1 MDNPK
6 NIGRYEIIDE
16 LGHGAMGGVFRAK
29 DPAMDRIVAL
39 KTILT
44 ANLDGEQGGEF
55 RQRFYREARAAGA
68 LAHPGIVPV
77 FDVGEY
83 EGMPYLV
90 MEYVNGRTLAAAMKT
105 GERPSLDRVCEIGQ
119 QIADALGYAHRNGV
133 IHRDIKPANI
143 LMTSRETYGCERPK
157 ITDFGV
163 AKLAAGEMTTAG
175 QMLGTPAFMPPEQ
188 FTGAT
193 IDGRTDLF
201 SLGVILYW
209 MVTGEQ
215 PFPGETMTAVSYKIV
230 HTEPIPPAKLNPA
243 IPAGLEAVI
252 LKCLAKSPA
261 DRFQTGDELAHALA
275 ELRTTGKTSG
285 LNAVV
290 PQAVSTGGDS
300 AATSL
305 PPKAGQASLHPTAP
319 LPPKQTAPAI
329 PSKSVKPA
337 KPVNTKLVLILAL
350 VFLAVASGGG
360 YVLTHR
366 MQPAPPQPQPT
377 PVATAA
383 PQEPAPQEPAP
394 PTPAPA
400 PTEPSKP
407 VKATTA
413 SPAQAAVATKAAKP
427 KPGKNIASAA
437 TPEPTPQ
444 PVSQP
449 VSQAVAQPVPAP
461 APSSQSGA
469 VGFDPLK
476 LDPKQNAR
484 LKIDMESLP
493 PSASFSVDMDGK
505 TFFKGSILTASTY
518 NNLYVPPGVH
528 EFYVTVSAGS
538 IQKKSKIVSAEF
550 IAKKRMTLKVELR
563 TQANGTAPVPP
574 VLDAN
579 STVVATLKTDR
590 FFF

>member
-1 MDNPK
+1 MTNPK

-16 LGHGAMGGVFRAK
+16 LGHGAMGSVFRAK
-29 DPAMDRIVAL
+29 DPAMDRVVAL

-44 ANLDGEQGGEF
+44 ANLAGDQSGEF

-83 EGMPYLV
+83 EGMPFLV
-90 MEYVNGRTLAAAMKT
+90 MEYVNGQTLAAAMKT
-105 GERPSLDRVCEIGQ
+105 GERSSLDRVCEIGQ

-143 LMTSRETYGCERPK
+143 LMTSRETYGDERPK

-163 AKLAAGEMTTAG
+163 AKLTAGEITTTG

-243 IPAGLEAVI
+243 IPAALEAVI

-261 DRFQTGDELAHALA
+261 DRFQTGEELAQALA
-275 ELRTTGKTSG
+275 ELRTTAKTSG
-285 LNAVV
+285 LNAVI

-300 AATSL
+300 APTSL
-305 PPKAGQASLHPTAP
+305 PPKSSMATLPTQVAP
-319 LPPKQTAPAI
+319 PPKPTPPAKT
-329 PSKSVKPA
+329 PKPA
-337 KPVNTKLVLILAL
+337 KSAKPLNKKLVLIVASVVLLA
-350 VFLAVASGGG
+350 AVAAGAGI
-360 YVLTHR
+360 LLLHR
-366 MQPAPPQPQPT
+366 KQSAAQQLPT
-377 PVATAA
+377 APVATA
-383 PQEPAPQEPAP
+383 PAPQTPMPTPTTTQPAP
-394 PTPAPA
+394 SAPEKVTPA
-400 PTEPSKP
+400 SQ
-407 VKATTA
+407 
-413 SPAQAAVATKAAKP
+413 AQAAAAQKAVKP
-427 KPGKNIASAA
+427 KPGKNVAS
-437 TPEPTPQ
+437 TPSPQ
-444 PVSQP
+444 SAPAPVSQP
-449 VSQAVAQPVPAP
+449 APQPAAQPVAAP
-461 APSSQSGA
+461 ASSSQSAA
-469 VGFDPLK
+469 VAFDPQK
-476 LDPKQNAR
+476 LDPKQNTR
-484 LKIDMESLP
+484 LKLDLEGLP
-493 PSASFSVDMDGK
+493 PSVTFVVDMDGK
-505 TFFKGSILTASTY
+505 TYFKGAIYNASTY
-518 NNLYVPPGVH
+518 NNLYVPPGMH

-550 IAKKRMTLKVELR
+550 IAKKRMTLKVELK
-563 TQANGTAPVPP
+563 TQSNGAPPIPP

-579 STVVATLKTDR
+579 SLVVATLKTDR

>member
-16 LGHGAMGGVFRAK
+16 LGHGAMGSVFRAK
-29 DPAMDRIVAL
+29 DPAMNRVVAM

-44 ANLDGEQGGEF
+44 ANLAGEQGGEF

-83 EGMPYLV
+83 DGMPYLV
-90 MEYVNGRTLAAAMKT
+90 MEYVNGRTLAAAMKS
-105 GERPSLDRVCEIGQ
+105 GERSSLDRVCEIGQ

-143 LMTSRETYGCERPK
+143 LMTSREAYGDERPK

-163 AKLAAGEMTTAG
+163 AKLTAGEITTTG

-243 IPAGLEAVI
+243 IPAALEAVI

-261 DRFQTGDELAHALA
+261 DRFQTGEDLAQVLA
-275 ELRTTGKTSG
+275 ELRT
-285 LNAVV
+285 NAKAAGMHSVA

-300 AATSL
+300 APTSL
-305 PPKAGQASLHPTAP
+305 PPKTGQESLHPSAVP
-319 LPPKQTAPAI
+319 PPKQTPPA
-329 PSKSVKPA
+329 KPA
-337 KPVNTKLVLILAL
+337 KPLNKKLVLILAL
-350 VFLAVASGGG
+350 VVLVVAAAAGGG
-360 YVLTHR
+360 YLLTHR
-366 MQPAPPQPQPT
+366 SQPAPPQQQPT
-377 PVATAA
+377 PIASAA
-383 PQEPAPQEPAP
+383 PASPAAP
-394 PTPAPA
+394 VTQTPAPTQ
-400 PTEPSKP
+400 TEPSKP
-407 VKATTA
+407 EKLTAT
-413 SPAQAAVATKAAKP
+413 SLAQAAAAAKAAKP
-427 KPGKNIASAA
+427 KPGKNAASAQA
-437 TPEPTPQ
+437 LQPAPA

-449 VSQAVAQPVPAP
+449 APQPVVQPVSAP
-461 APSSQSGA
+461 APSSQSA
-469 VGFDPLK
+469 NVAFDPQK
-476 LDPKQNAR
+476 LDPKQNTR

-493 PSASFSVDMDGK
+493 PSASFVAYMDGK
-505 TFFKGSILTASTY
+505 IYFKGSILTASTY

-528 EFYVTVSAGS
+528 EFYVMASAGS

-563 TQANGTAPVPP
+563 TQTNGTPPIPP

-579 STVVATLKTDR
+579 SMVVATLKTDR

>member
-16 LGHGAMGGVFRAK
+16 LGHGAMGSVFRAK
-29 DPAMDRIVAL
+29 DPAMDRVVAL

-44 ANLDGEQGGEF
+44 ANLAGEQGGEF

-77 FDVGEY
+77 FDVGEAD
-83 EGMPYLV
+83 GMPYLV
-90 MEYVNGRTLAAAMKT
+90 MEYVNGQTLAASMKS
-105 GERPSLDRVCEIGQ
+105 GERSSLDRVCEIGQ

-143 LMTSRETYGCERPK
+143 LMTSRDAYGDERPK

-163 AKLAAGEMTTAG
+163 AKLTAGEITTTG

-243 IPAGLEAVI
+243 IPAALEAVI

-261 DRFQTGDELAHALA
+261 DRFQTGDELAQALA
-275 ELRTTGKTSG
+275 ELRTNAKASG
-285 LNAVV
+285 MHSVV
-290 PQAVSTGGDS
+290 PQAVSAGGDS
-300 AATSL
+300 APTSL
-305 PPKAGQASLHPTAP
+305 PPKSGMASLHPTMAVQ
-319 LPPKQTAPAI
+319 PPKQTP
-329 PSKSVKPA
+329 PA
-337 KPVNTKLVLILAL
+337 KPATPGKPINIKLVLILAL
-350 VFLAVASGGG
+350 VVFVVAAAAGGG
-360 YVLTHR
+360 YFLTHR
-366 MQPAPPQPQPT
+366 GQPAAPQPQPT
-377 PVATAA
+377 SAANATPAAPAPQTPAPTQTEQPKPEKATAA
-383 PQEPAPQEPAP
+383 
-394 PTPAPA
+394 
-400 PTEPSKP
+400 SL
-407 VKATTA
+407 
-413 SPAQAAVATKAAKP
+413 AQAAKP
-427 KPGKNIASAA
+427 KPGKNVASAPA
-437 TPEPTPQ
+437 PQ
-444 PVSQP
+444 PAQAPVSQP
-449 VSQAVAQPVPAP
+449 APQPVATPAP
-461 APSSQSGA
+461 APAPNSQSAA
-469 VGFDPLK
+469 VAFDPQK
-476 LDPKQNAR
+476 LDPKQNTR

-493 PSASFSVDMDGK
+493 SSASFVVDMDGK
-505 TFFKGSILTASTY
+505 TFFKGSMLTSSTY

-528 EFYVTVSAGS
+528 EFRVTVSAGN

-563 TQANGTAPVPP
+563 TLANGAPPVPA

-579 STVVATLKTDR
+579 SLVVATLKTDR